1 MQPTNGTA
9 VDLRRSGSFLRIE
22 QGTLQAR
29 IFENTGHIELAG
41 PDLAG
46 AARALTITLTPP
58 VAKIEGQPQIL
69 GRVVSSHATASRLE
83 LVQALG
89 PPGHTVA
96 TSLSFEAEAVLRY
109 EVTDWKGPRPS
120 ETAIE
125 GASPAGEH
133 FYGFGEKF
141 DRLDQGGKTVHNL
154 TFDEPG
160 NKGDRSYKVAP
171 WFISTRGYGFH
182 LDSSAES
189 RFTMPSVEGGRFAV
203 MNPLPSLA
211 FELIYGPR
219 LTDVLSRY
227 TGRTGRPALPPPW
240 AFGPWVS
247 SDIWRSG
254 GEIRYAVTKFRERR
268 IPVSAFVFDSPWGTA
283 YNDFRFNMTQFG
295 RGGTFEGK
303 HFDGFTSL
311 GEMMRFLQQN
321 GLKVILWMTP
331 FVNTVSNHDEV
342 PGQLDHAA
350 NHEEGAERGFFVR
363 ASPGGPPLSAPWWKG
378 KGSPIDFTNR
388 QARDWLTGQLTTLL
402 TDTKIVMRSGGTESA
417 IGGFK
422 TDDGESGN
430 GPNTYIPATASY
442 ADGRTGREMRNGYAL
457 EYHRTVWNVLKER
470 GLLFARSGFTGT
482 QAFPGCWAGDNEPN
496 FGEANGLPSVIVAG
510 LSAAMSGYAIWGHDV
525 GGYQNTNF
533 SISRS
538 DLFMRWT
545 QFGCFSPIMQMH
557 RQVDPD
563 PTNMRQYPWGYA
575 NPGESADN
583 NLALANFRT
592 YARLHTNLFPYI
604 YTYAKKASET
614 GLPILRPLVL
624 LHQDDPNT
632 YEVKHTYYFGA
643 ELLVA
648 PFIEP
653 KKTARNIYLPA
664 GEWFDFWTAERF
676 TGGKVIAWSNPDST
690 KLPVFVRGG
699 GIIPMLAKDV
709 DTLCDPDYVN
719 NSAIKTA
726 AAGLLF
732 LLYPAEAGAFAMF
745 DGTELRYQS
754 SPAATSLS
762 IASAARQI
770 ALKIHLASAPARVQL
785 QGTDLPLL
793 SQSDLDAAT
802 AGWRYD
808 GVSRFLHVKLQHSGE
823 TNKIVF

>member
-1 MQPTNGTA
+1 MQPTNSTPA
-9 VDLRRSGSFLRIE
+9 DLRPSGPFFRVD
-22 QGTLQAR
+22 QGPLQAR

-46 AARALTITLTPP
+46 AAQALTITLTPP
-58 VAKIEGQPQIL
+58 VAKIEGQRQVL
-69 GRVVSSHATASRLE
+69 GRVVSSHTTGSGLD

-89 PPGHTVA
+89 TSEHTVA
-96 TSLSFEAEAVLRY
+96 TRLSFEAEAVLRY
-109 EVTDWKGPRPS
+109 EVVDWRGQRPS

-141 DRLDQGGKTVHNL
+141 DRLDQSGKTVHNL

-160 NKGDRSYKVAP
+160 NKGDHSYKVAP

-189 RFTMPSVEGGRFAV
+189 RFTMPSVQGGHFAV

-227 TGRTGRPALPPPW
+227 TARTGRPALPPPW
-240 AFGPWVS
+240 AFGPWIS

-268 IPVSAFVFDSPWGTA
+268 IPVSGFVFDSPWETA

-303 HFDGFTSL
+303 HFDGFASL
-311 GEMMRFLQQN
+311 AEMMRFLQQN

-331 FVNTVSNHDEV
+331 FVNTVSTHDEV
-342 PGQLDHAA
+342 PGQLARAA
-350 NHEEGAERGFFVR
+350 NHDEGTERGFFVR
-363 ASPGGPPLSAPWWKG
+363 VSSGGPPLSVPWWKG
-378 KGSPIDFTNR
+378 TGSPVDFTNR
-388 QARDWLTGQLTTLL
+388 QARDWFTRQLTTLL
-402 TDTKIVMRSGGTESA
+402 TETEVVTRSGAKESA

-430 GPNTYIPATASY
+430 GPNTYIPVTASY

-496 FGEANGLPSVIVAG
+496 FGANGLPSVIVAG
-510 LSAAMSGYAIWGHDV
+510 LSAAMSGYAVWGHDV

-563 PTNMRQYPWGYA
+563 PANLRQYPWGYA
-575 NPGESADN
+575 NPGEGMDD

-624 LHQDDPNT
+624 QHQDDPNT
-632 YEVKHTYYFGA
+632 YEVRHSYYFGG

-653 KKTARNIYLPA
+653 KKTARNVYLPA

-676 TGGKVIAWSNPDST
+676 TGRKVITWSNPDAT
-690 KLPVFVRGG
+690 KAPVFVRSGA
-699 GIIPMLAKDV
+699 IIPMLAEDA

-719 NSAIKTA
+719 NAAIKTA
-726 AAGLLF
+726 AAGLAF
-732 LLYPAEAGAFAMF
+732 LLYPAESGNFTVF

-754 SPAATSLS
+754 SPTATRLS
-762 IASAARQI
+762 ITSAARPI
-770 ALKIHLASAPARVQL
+770 ALKIHLDTAPARVQL
-785 QGTDLPLL
+785 QGTDLPRL
-793 SQSDLDAAT
+793 SQSDLNAAA

-808 GVSRFLHVKLQHSGE
+808 AVSRFLHVKLQHSGG
-823 TNKIVF
+823 TNEIVF

>member
-1 MQPTNGTA
+1 MAELGP
-9 VDLRRSGSFLRIE
+9 SGSFLKLE
-22 QGTLQAR
+22 QGNLQAR

-46 AARALTITLTPP
+46 AALALTVILNPP
-58 VAKIEGQPQIL
+58 VAKIEGQTQIL
-69 GRVVSSHATASRLE
+69 GRVVSSQATTSKLD
-83 LVQALG
+83 LVQVLG
-89 PPGHTVA
+89 TSGHTVA
-96 TSLSFEAEAVLRY
+96 TRLSFGAEAVLRY
-109 EVTDWKGPRPS
+109 EVTDWRGQS
-120 ETAIE
+120 STETAIE
-125 GASPAGEH
+125 AGSPAGEH

-141 DRLDQGGKTVHNL
+141 DGLHQGGKTVHNL

-160 NKGDRSYKVAP
+160 NKGDHAYKVAP
-171 WFISTRGYGFH
+171 WFISTRGYGFR
-182 LDSSAES
+182 LDSSAET
-189 RFTMPSVEGGRFAV
+189 RFT
-203 MNPLPSLA
+203 LPSAQGGLISVVNPAPA
-211 FELIYGPR
+211 FALELVYGPR

-227 TGRTGRPALPPPW
+227 TGRTGRSALPPPW
-240 AFGPWVS
+240 AFGPWIS
-247 SDIWRSG
+247 SDIWRNG

-268 IPVSAFVFDSPWGTA
+268 IPVSAFVFDSPWETA

-295 RGGTFEGK
+295 RGGTFEGE
-303 HFDGFTSL
+303 HFDGFSSL
-311 GEMMRFLQQN
+311 GEMMRFFQQN

-342 PGQLDHAA
+342 PGQLERAA

-363 ASPGGPPLSAPWWKG
+363 ASPGGPPLSVPWWKG
-378 KGSPIDFTNR
+378 TGSPVDFTNR
-388 QARDWLTGQLTTLL
+388 QARDWLAGQLTTLL
-402 TDTKIVMRSGGTESA
+402 TNAEVVTRSGGREPA

-430 GPNTYIPATASY
+430 GPNTYIPVTASY

-470 GLLFARSGFTGT
+470 GLLFARSGFAGT

-525 GGYQNTNF
+525 GGYQNINF

-557 RQVDPD
+557 RQVNPD
-563 PTNMRQYPWGYA
+563 PADLHQYPWGYK
-575 NPGESADN
+575 NPSESVDD
-583 NLALANFRT
+583 NLALANFRN

-632 YEVKHTYYFGA
+632 YEVRHAYYFGG

-648 PFIEP
+648 PFVEP
-653 KKTARNIYLPA
+653 KKTARNVYLPT

-676 TGGKVIAWSNPDST
+676 TGGKVITWSNPDST

-699 GIIPMLAKDV
+699 GIIPMLAADA
-709 DTLCDPDYVN
+709 DTLCASEYVN
-719 NSAIKTA
+719 NPAIKTT

-732 LLYPAEAGAFAMF
+732 LIYPAESGSFTVF
-745 DGTELRYQS
+745 DRTELRYQS

-762 IASAARQI
+762 ITSAARPI
-770 ALKIHLASAPARVQL
+770 ALKIHLDEAPARVQL
-785 QGTDLPLL
+785 QGTDLPRL
-793 SQSDLDAAT
+793 SQSDLDAAA

-808 GVSRFLHVKLQHSGE
+808 AASRFLHIKLQHSGGINE
-823 TNKIVF
+823 IAF